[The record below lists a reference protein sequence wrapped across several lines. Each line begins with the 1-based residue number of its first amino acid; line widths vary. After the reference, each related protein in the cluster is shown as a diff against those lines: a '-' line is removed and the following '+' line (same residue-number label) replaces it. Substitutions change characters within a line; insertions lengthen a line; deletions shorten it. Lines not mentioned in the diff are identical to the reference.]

1 MPRTCTVCSH
11 DEHHAI
17 NVALVH
23 RDPYRTISDRYG
35 LSQTALKRHS
45 KEHIPELLVK
55 AKEASEVAEADHLL
69 ARVEELWQ
77 EAIAVL
83 EAAKDAHDHRVVLS
97 AIDRA
102 SRQLEL
108 LGRLRGELN
117 EQPVFNII
125 THPEYVAARTLIVQA
140 LEPYQQAKEAV
151 VRALEGGSNG
161 RG

>member
-35 LSQTALKRHS
+35 LSQSALKRHS

-55 AKEASEVAEADHLL
+55 AKDASEVAEADDLL
-69 ARVEELWQ
+69 ARVEELWG

-117 EQPVFNII
+117 EQPVINLHL
-125 THPEYVAARTLIVQA
+125 HPQWIAVRTEILGA
-140 LEPYQQAKEAV
+140 LGPYPEAKYAV
-151 VRALEGGSNG
+151 VHALANGGNG
-161 RG
+161 GG